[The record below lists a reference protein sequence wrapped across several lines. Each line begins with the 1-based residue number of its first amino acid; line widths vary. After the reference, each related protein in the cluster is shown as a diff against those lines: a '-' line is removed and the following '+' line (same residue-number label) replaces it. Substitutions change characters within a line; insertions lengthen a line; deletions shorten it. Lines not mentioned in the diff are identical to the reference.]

1 MNRPIATRKRSTPG
15 ASPLAQQQTYNN
27 VSYTAVPEQ
36 NTNNNAGLADWGST
50 NGIGDLNNGLFN
62 DASIDNGTYDT
73 SLNGSAGFSGAA
85 GLTDGQLVRRTPNQ
99 QLVSR
104 NPSNWQDAGGG
115 AGDFSTFEQVDED
128 DLEQKAMAAK
138 REAQSKRKQIPPF
151 VQKLSRLAGQ
161 FMHCRI

>member
-1 MNRPIATRKRSTPG
+1 MNRPIATRKHGAPG

-36 NTNNNAGLADWGST
+36 NTYNNTGFADWGSA
-50 NGIGDLNNGLFN
+50 NGIGDLNEGLFN
-62 DASIDNGTYDT
+62 DASIDSSTYET
-73 SLNGSAGFSGAA
+73 SLNGSAEFNEAA
-85 GLTDGQLVRRTPNQ
+85 GLIDGQLIRRTPNQ
-99 QLVSR
+99 QLVST

-161 FMHCRI
+161 FMHYRI